1 MCRAMR
7 SVFGLVKTQA
17 LISPIYGPDNQ
28 RIIAVGK
35 GKADFFCLSRKITK
49 VPGVTWKR
57 FKNVGQ
63 DFSQHG

>member
-17 LISPIYGPDNQ
+17 LISLIYGPANQ

-35 GKADFFCLSRKITK
+35 GKTDFFCLSRKITK